1 MDNFFIQALV
11 RAGTCQEHL
20 VNNKPQRR
28 YSSFTTS
35 YHKTRRRS
43 TSYVDAARNLRT
55 KQMGNTAMFTTEE
68 EMEQES
74 KKELMSLVATYR
86 MTEADDDEKDLYR
99 VLPSPS
105 DPHPHKEHT
114 LDTEILTNSEWDPLE
129 PVHET
134 IYPTENDSGTSNA
147 EVVPA
152 AKTIDFVDN
161 TMKDQ
166 QQDGNVLFAVW
177 QLRRLLKDELSS
189 NEELFQSYKKL
200 PTPRAS
206 FLCQRELRLL
216 LNRLAWN
223 KTLNE
228 SVMLRFLSILDD
240 MKAAN
245 IEIDQHDWNTAI
257 YFAGKCAGR
266 ISQTEVESTLLLWKE
281 MEQEAGVQGDIV
293 TFTILFDAASKAGK
307 FVLASMILKEMEYRK
322 LQFDRTTRMTR
333 MYYYGLR
340 RDGDGVR
347 REYLTLVK
355 AGEIV
360 DTAVLT
366 CVMKSLINAG
376 EPTGA
381 EQIFERMKVLHASR
395 TGATLPPTSWRGDR
409 KMRRILTRAAN
420 KWRDNPNAR
429 ANIQE
434 AAPLAPNVTTYGVLI
449 EYHCFETGNVD
460 RTFELL
466 EEMEISGLHLDGSIF
481 YWLFTGFA
489 RHGGTEYSS
498 WTLSRL
504 ERIMSM
510 FLTACEERP
519 SDVEPGHGTTHMA
532 VKAFIVCANFERAIE
547 IWNELKVRWTPG
559 EKTINAVNRA
569 LLSKRDGDEFSP
581 SRLWYGSYR
590 N

>member
-1 MDNFFIQALV
+1 
-11 RAGTCQEHL
+11 
-20 VNNKPQRR
+20 
-28 YSSFTTS
+28 
-35 YHKTRRRS
+35 
-43 TSYVDAARNLRT
+43 
-55 KQMGNTAMFTTEE
+55 MFTTEE
-68 EMEQES
+68 EMEQQS
-74 KKELMSLVATYR
+74 KRELMSLVATYR
-86 MTEADDDEKDLYR
+86 MTEIEEDEKDLYGE
-99 VLPSPS
+99 LPSPS
-105 DPHPHKEHT
+105 DSPPHKGHA
-114 LDTEILTNSEWDPLE
+114 LDMEILKSSEWDPLE
-129 PVHET
+129 PIHET
-134 IYPTENDSGTSNA
+134 IHPTEEDSHTSNA
-147 EVVPA
+147 EEVPVVR
-152 AKTIDFVDN
+152 TIDFVDN

-166 QQDGNVLFAVW
+166 QEDGNVLHAVW

-189 NEELFQSYKKL
+189 NEEIFQSYKKL
-200 PTPRAS
+200 PAPRAS
-206 FLCQRELRLL
+206 FLNQRELRLL
-216 LNRLAWN
+216 LNHLAWN

-266 ISQTEVESTLLLWKE
+266 ITQTEVESTLLLWKE
-281 MEQEAGVQGDIV
+281 MEHEAGVQSDIV

-307 FVLASMILKEMEYRK
+307 FVLASMILKEMQYRK

-347 REYLTLVK
+347 REYLSLVK

-381 EQIFERMKVLHASR
+381 EQIFERMKVLHAGR
-395 TGATLPPTSWRGDR
+395 TGATQPPTGWRGDR
-409 KMRRILTRAAN
+409 RLRRILTRAAN
-420 KWRDNPNAR
+420 KWRDNPEAR

-434 AAPLAPNVTTYGVLI
+434 AAPLAPSVTTYGVLI
-449 EYHCFETGNVD
+449 EYHSFEAGNID
-460 RTFELL
+460 RAFELL
-466 EEMEISGLHLDGSIF
+466 EEMEISGLHPDGSIF

-519 SDVEPGHGTTHMA
+519 DEVEPGHGTTHMA

-547 IWNELKVRWTPG
+547 IWNELKVRWAPS
-559 EKTINAVNRA
+559 EKTITAVNRA
-569 LLSKRDGDEFSP
+569 LLSKRDNDEFSI
-581 SRLWYGSYR
+581 SRRW
-590 N
+590 